1 MDNGDR
7 LQALS
12 LPGDDVADAAGRD
25 DPTRTSLQVLD
36 RAFAILDLFTVDRS
50 EWTTTE
56 IARACDLPVPTAHRI
71 LATLRAHRYVDR
83 DDLTKRHRLGVAA
96 IELGRRG
103 MDAASLRSISQP
115 YLRRVADQ
123 VDEAALLTVP
133 HTGDRTALCSFVA
146 HSSSSLRLGI
156 REGRVMPLHAGAGQK
171 AILAFS
177 AQEVIDRVLAS
188 PMERVCRATITDA
201 SFLEQHLDR
210 IRDRGWAISLE
221 ETTPGAWAAAVPVMR
236 AGTVYGSIGVVGPRA
251 RFSRRQLSD
260 SIWRL
265 ELAAEEIAA
274 RMSERGEWT
283 P

>member
-7 LQALS
+7 LQTFS
-12 LPGDDVADAAGRD
+12 LPGDDVAEAVGRD

-103 MDAASLRSISQP
+103 MDAASLRSVSQP

-133 HTGDRTALCSFVA
+133 HTHGAALCSFVA

-177 AQEVIDRVLAS
+177 PQDVIDGVLSA
-188 PMERVCRATITDA
+188 PMERVCRATITDP

-210 IRDRGWAISLE
+210 IRGRGWAISLE

-236 AGTVYGSIGVVGPRA
+236 AGTVHGSIGVVGPRA

-274 RMSERGEWT
+274 RMSERGEWVT
-283 P
+283 